1 MIEILE
7 ASEGVGWLMT
17 CIAIMNR
24 YQNASRVLDDQNM
37 DMCRIGI
44 DTYVRKK
51 DSTMELE
58 SLKSSSE

>member
-1 MIEILE
+1 MVDDLHSDHESVPERLE
-7 ASEGVGWLMT
+7 G
-17 CIAIMNR
+17 
-24 YQNASRVLDDQNM
+24 NM